1 MRRVPVEVRV
11 VRTVRY
17 LVVATLLGAV
27 GCGERKSDGASSGGA
42 VGSGGDGGSSA
53 GGTAA
58 SAGSAIAG
66 NDSGGKAGG
75 DAGATASGGKAGLAG
90 GGSGA
95 GNTLVMQPAC
105 AATQSACNGSCLAPG
120 QSAQGCTHLTA
131 IQSIKKLAAQD
142 GNVYFSGQF
151 PLTLGDATPAPGLY
165 RIDGKTLELTALD
178 TMNASSASTLAVD
191 ASTVYYA
198 VGTSDAMTLRSVA
211 STGGTP
217 QELASG
223 LKDVVDL
230 LPVGDRLFFG
240 AGSSTLGD
248 LGGLSWIAKAG
259 GELHATGLE
268 SVSRARANGDLIAVS
283 WNGDIRTA
291 PLPDATAE
299 QELFGDFALPEY
311 DWWIDDHYVY
321 WLKNGSYKRILL
333 NATGATEAGGEV
345 VTTLPDGMT
354 VVADANGEL
363 LLTVSQGNTRGFYV
377 MPVAGG
383 TPKLVGTTGPGTGV
397 GLDASFVYVSA
408 GLALLRLER

>member
-1 MRRVPVEVRV
+1 MR
-11 VRTVRY
+11 TIRY
-17 LVVATLLGAV
+17 LVLATLLGGV
-27 GCGERKSDGASSGGA
+27 GCGEKKSDGGSSGGA
-42 VGSGGDGGSSA
+42 GGDGGGSA
-53 GGTAA
+53 GGTGAR
-58 SAGSAIAG
+58 AGSATAG
-66 NDSGGKAGG
+66 NESGGKPGG
-75 DAGATASGGKAGLAG
+75 DAGATASGGKAGRAG
-90 GGSGA
+90 AGSGA
-95 GNTLVMQPAC
+95 GGMLATQPAC
-105 AATQSACNGSCLAPG
+105 AATQSACNGTCLAPG
-120 QSAQGCTHLTA
+120 QSAQGCTLLTA
-131 IQSIKKLAAQD
+131 IQSIKKLAAED
-142 GNVYFSGQF
+142 GDLYFSGQF

-178 TMNASSASTLAVD
+178 TMDASSASTIAVD

-198 VGTSDAMTLRSVA
+198 VGSSAGMTLRSVA
-211 STGGTP
+211 TTGGTP

-230 LPVGDRLFFG
+230 LPVGDRVFFG

-259 GELHATGLE
+259 GELHATGLA

-299 QELFGDFALPEY
+299 QELLGDFALPEY
-311 DWWIDDHYVY
+311 DWWLDDQYVY
-321 WLKNGSYKRILL
+321 WLKDGSYKRILL
-333 NATGATEAGGEV
+333 SATGATEAGGEL

-354 VVADANGEL
+354 VASDANGEL
-363 LLTVSQGNTRGFYV
+363 LLTLSQGNTRGFYV

-383 TPKLVGTTGPGTGV
+383 TPKLIGTTGPGTGV